1 MKEHKSKT
9 MLKEKTGIFSESH
22 KELFGQN
29 FREDWCTKLKTK
41 QKCQEVLRKE
51 NKSTPTTFSKNR
63 PPFRGDPPASS
74 YERDGGGRAPQAFF
88 VRTMPQHNNTE
99 AAW

>member
-9 MLKEKTGIFSESH
+9 MIKEKTGIFSESH

-41 QKCQEVLRKE
+41 QKRQEVLRK
-51 NKSTPTTFSKNR
+51 
-63 PPFRGDPPASS
+63 
-74 YERDGGGRAPQAFF
+74 
-88 VRTMPQHNNTE
+88 
-99 AAW
+99 